1 MTKVAAK
8 ESDVWTIEGLFEKN
22 LALGFGEQCGQSL
35 TKTEVSCRQLITEQY
50 WFPRL
55 NSMLIIQALGRVEY
69 GIIQSQWLWD

>member
-50 WFPRL
+50 
-55 NSMLIIQALGRVEY
+55 
-69 GIIQSQWLWD
+69 